1 MQDVNSHNHPR
12 PPAAPAP
19 WLLAFIYV
27 LVAMAPLALGAA
39 IGSRERS
46 VAGELAVGL
55 GLVALAM
62 LLMQFISSGRYERV
76 SGRAGMD
83 RTLRFHQL
91 TAYGLLLFSLL
102 HPLLFVF
109 PAELADWA
117 ALRELPERLGFML
130 AAPHLR
136 SGVVAL
142 LLLILLV
149 PLGVLRSRLP
159 VPYEI
164 WRSLHVLL
172 AVGAATGVLHHA
184 MMVGGY
190 SQSPLL
196 AGFWIVLGVSAM
208 GSLAYAWL
216 VRPLLL
222 ARAPYRVVANKRLGP
237 EVCELQLAPVRAHT
251 IHYRAGQFVWVSF
264 GRWAVTVRDHP
275 YSLASSPLEGDV
287 LKLMI
292 KARGD
297 FSAKAG
303 DIPVGTLAHVDGPH
317 GSFVLTGRAAGTV
330 ALFAGGIGIAPIL
343 GVLRDLQLSGDQ
355 RPVRLVYGAR
365 NASRL
370 VGRDVIEA
378 AGTSLDLRVEY
389 LLEEADAG
397 WQGGRGGLSAEVFAR
412 TLAGWDAGHCLCM
425 LCGPT
430 GMMLAGER
438 ELLALGVPAANIVYE
453 RFEYD

>member
-1 MQDVNSHNHPR
+1 MQDATPR
-12 PPAAPAP
+12 KHSGPAGAPAP
-19 WLLAFIYV
+19 WMLTCTYV
-27 LVAMAPLALGAA
+27 LVALAPLALAA
-39 IGSRERS
+39 ATGGRERS
-46 VAGELAVGL
+46 VAGEFAVGM

-76 SGRAGMD
+76 SGRAGLD

-91 TAYGLLLFSLL
+91 TAMGLLGFSLL
-102 HPLLFVF
+102 HPLLFLW
-109 PAELADWA
+109 PAELADWE
-117 ALRELPERLGFML
+117 ALREMPERLGFML
-130 AAPHLR
+130 GASHLR
-136 SGVVAL
+136 SGVLGLVCL
-142 LLLILLV
+142 VLLV

-159 VPYEI
+159 MPYEL

-172 AVGAATGVLHHA
+172 AVAAVSAVLHHA
-184 MMVGGY
+184 LAVGGY

-196 AGFWIVLGVSAM
+196 AGLWIVLAVLAM

-216 VRPLLL
+216 VRPWLL
-222 ARAPYRVVANKRLGP
+222 ARAPYQVVANRRLGP
-237 EVCELQLAPVRAHT
+237 EVCELHLAPLGARAMG
-251 IHYRAGQFVWVSF
+251 YRAGQFVWVSF
-264 GRWAVTVRDHP
+264 GRRAVTVLDHP

-297 FSAKAG
+297 FSARAG
-303 DIPVGTLAHVDGPH
+303 DIALGTRAHVDGPH
-317 GSFVLTGRAAGTV
+317 GSFMLAGRTAGCV

-343 GVLRDLQLSGDQ
+343 GILRDLELSGDR

-370 VGRDVIEA
+370 VGRDLIDA
-378 AGTSLDLRVEY
+378 AGQRLDLRVEY
-389 LLEEADAG
+389 LLEEAGAD
-397 WQGGRGGLSAEVFAR
+397 WTGGRGGLTADVFAR
-412 TLAGWDAGHCLCM
+412 TLAGWDARDCLCL

-438 ELLALGVPAANIVYE
+438 ELLALGVPSGNIVYE

>member
-1 MQDVNSHNHPR
+1 MQDATRSNRPR
-12 PPAAPAP
+12 LPGAPAP
-19 WLLAFIYV
+19 WVLACLYGLIA
-27 LVAMAPLALGAA
+27 LAPLALAAATGA
-39 IGSRERS
+39 RQRS
-46 VAGELAVGL
+46 VAGEFAVGM

-91 TAYGLLLFSLL
+91 TAYGLLLFCLL
-102 HPLLFVF
+102 HPLLFGL
-109 PAELADWA
+109 PAALADWA
-117 ALRELPERLGFML
+117 SLGEWPERLGFML

-136 SGVVAL
+136 SGVIAL
-142 LLLILLV
+142 VLLVLLV

-159 VPYEI
+159 MPYEL

-172 AVGAATGVLHHA
+172 AVGAVSASLHHVLA
-184 MMVGGY
+184 VGAY
-190 SQSPLL
+190 SQSPML
-196 AGFWIVLGVSAM
+196 AGFWIVLGVIAI

-222 ARAPYRVVANKRLGP
+222 ARAPYRVLANQRLGP
-237 EVCELQLAPVRAHT
+237 EVCELQLAPVRGRA
-251 IHYRAGQFVWVSF
+251 IHYQAGQFVWVSF
-264 GRWAVTVRDHP
+264 GQWAVTVLDHP

-297 FSAKAG
+297 FSARAG
-303 DIPVGTLAHVDGPH
+303 DIPVGSLAHVDGPH
-317 GSFVLTGRAAGTV
+317 GSFVLAGRRGGTV

-343 GVLRDLQLSGDQ
+343 GILRDLELSGDR

-370 VGRDVIEA
+370 VGREHIEA
-378 AGTSLDLRVEY
+378 AGKRLDLRVDY
-389 LLEEADAG
+389 LLEEADAD
-397 WQGGRGGLSAEVFAR
+397 WQGGRGALSAEVFAR
-412 TLAGWDAGHCLCM
+412 TLAGWDARHCLCM

-438 ELLALGVPAANIVYE
+438 DLRALGVPSANIVYE
-453 RFEYD
+453 RFDYD